1 MKMESII
8 QAETIRDGRAVF
20 TLRDGSSIETD
31 ADNAPDVR
39 AALTRQD
46 AVDRETIAEACDDAA
61 DLCARANGLS
71 WPIIDI
77 DLTPETTVREIRD
90 AIAGSDA
97 NASLRDADAWHHGP
111 EWDARDAVETIRDW
125 IDNAE

>member
-1 MKMESII
+1 VKMEAII
-8 QAETIRDGRAVF
+8 QTETIRDGHAVF
-20 TLRDGSSIETD
+20 RLRDGSSIDID
-31 ADNAPDVR
+31 ADHAPAVR
-39 AALTRQD
+39 VALARQEAA
-46 AVDRETIAEACDDAA
+46 DRETIADGCDDAA
-61 DLCARANGLS
+61 DLCARANRLE

-90 AIAGSDA
+90 AVAGADA